1 MDHDIT
7 SKISSKILGTALLF
21 YIVIVTLIFTLVPFN
36 YHFSN
41 LNRISG
47 IFDMQLIDSIKN
59 VILFIPAG
67 FLLASIFTDRKKYLK
82 SFLFGL
88 LFSSFIELNQIF
100 IPSRNPGF
108 NDVLTNSVGSLIGCF
123 SYDYI
128 KYNIQKRSA
137 ILVHLS
143 IPIMNIVFMLIP
155 ALWLSSFAAGYDVNR
170 LWLLFLLGI
179 IGAILVSEVYV
190 NRIYK
195 NKMIYMLYF
204 VVLLIGWYL
213 VGVFPSLIKYPK
225 RLLAIT
231 FALAVFSSIRMNL
244 GTKSKNDKRF
254 ELRTL
259 KKVIPVFAFY
269 VLILSQWPLKFPT
282 TNFHFFLFPKVH
294 LDQQSFLEIYRFIE
308 YFAAFAIVGY
318 LISEYI
324 NRSKRSNHKTVRVI
338 VWITLIAVFLEI
350 LRGFHPMHTATL
362 THFIIAFLWGIFGA
376 LIYIM
381 QLYYFRMIIDDEKH
395 G

>member
-7 SKISSKILGTALLF
+7 SKINPKILGAALLF
-21 YIVIVTLIFTLVPFN
+21 YILIVTLIFTLVPFN
-36 YHFSN
+36 YNFSN
-41 LNRISG
+41 LNRIAG

-59 VILFIPAG
+59 VILFIPTG
-67 FLLASIFTDRKKYLK
+67 FLLASIFTDRKKYIK

-88 LFSSFIELNQIF
+88 FFSSIIELNQIF
-100 IPSRNPGF
+100 LPSRNPGF
-108 NDVLTNSVGSLIGCF
+108 NDILTNSLGSLIGCF

-128 KYNIQKRSA
+128 KHNIQKRSA

-170 LWLLFLLGI
+170 LWLLFLLGT

-190 NRIYK
+190 NRFNK
-195 NKMIYMLYF
+195 NRMIYMMYF
-204 VVLLIGWYL
+204 GVLLVGWYL

-225 RLLAIT
+225 HQLAIT
-231 FALAVFSSIRMNL
+231 LSLAVFSLIRMSF
-244 GTKSKNDKRF
+244 GTKFKNDKRF
-254 ELRTL
+254 ELRIL

-269 VLILSQWPLKFPT
+269 ILILSQLPIKFPT
-282 TNFHFFLFPKVH
+282 TNFHFFLFPKLH
-294 LDQQSFLEIYRFIE
+294 LDQQYFLEIYRFLE

-324 NRSKRSNHKTVRVI
+324 NRSKRPGNKTLRVI
-338 VWITLIAVFLEI
+338 AWILAISVFLEI
-350 LRGFHPMHTATL
+350 LRGFHPMHAATV

-381 QLYYFRMIIDDEKH
+381 QLYYFRMIVDNEKH
-395 G
+395 R